1 MSIRSTRNH
10 LGLNLL
16 TYACDSVSDIFP
28 IKMLHFRVG
37 HVPKPEWLQV
47 SATFIKDSFD
57 EHAKSISNQDSR
69 FGPQKSTKDPTS
81 SLDLGD
87 VWWLYNYTICIYIYM
102 CVINYIIFK
111 YIYIY
116 SWILGSTT
124 CENTQFV
131 DTSPLELEDFVPQ
144 LWHPSLLP
152 SSIRAALRYAEW
164 HEFPQ
169 DTQLQPFQACI
180 VAVAV
185 PGEVGRFDDVER
197 LDKVWPFGIFII
209 FRFTIGLL
217 NNTSHTSLDLDRA
230 NIVISGW
237 TMNISP

>member
-87 VWWLYNYTICIYIYM
+87 VW
-102 CVINYIIFK
+102 
-111 YIYIY
+111 
-116 SWILGSTT
+116 
-124 CENTQFV
+124 
-131 DTSPLELEDFVPQ
+131 
-144 LWHPSLLP
+144 
-152 SSIRAALRYAEW
+152 
-164 HEFPQ
+164 
-169 DTQLQPFQACI
+169 
-180 VAVAV
+180 
-185 PGEVGRFDDVER
+185 
-197 LDKVWPFGIFII
+197 
-209 FRFTIGLL
+209 
-217 NNTSHTSLDLDRA
+217 
-230 NIVISGW
+230 
-237 TMNISP
+237 